1 MMQLKFSGLWA
12 VTRKRPFSNW
22 VFTFFASSIT
32 CIGQCYRSAVVAS
45 SDTELI
51 LDRMIA
57 ALIAESE

>member
-1 MMQLKFSGLWA
+1 MMLLKFSGLWA

-32 CIGQCYRSAVVAS
+32 CIGRCYLSAQVAS
-45 SDTELI
+45 SELI

>member
-1 MMQLKFSGLWA
+1 MMLLKFSGLWA

-32 CIGQCYRSAVVAS
+32 CIGRYYLSAVVAS
-45 SDTELI
+45 SNTKLI